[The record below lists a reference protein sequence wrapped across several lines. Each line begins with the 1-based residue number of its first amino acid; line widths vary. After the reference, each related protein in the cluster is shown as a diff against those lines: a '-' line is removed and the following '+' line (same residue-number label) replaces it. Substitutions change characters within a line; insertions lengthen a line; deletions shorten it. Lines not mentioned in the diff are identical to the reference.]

1 VTNFVADVE
10 NWMDLFS
17 NLWVGLVLIA
27 VAAVPAIISAKNA
40 KGIKSIKDQVVNG
53 HKESPNLREDLDKV
67 IACLAENS
75 VKVDLISNGLNG
87 LRDELVYEEERRRS
101 SIVELRADLDRRLDS
116 LAQRI
121 K

>member
-27 VAAVPAIISAKNA
+27 VAAVPAIISARNA
-40 KGIKSIKDQVVNG
+40 RGIKSIQNQVVNG
-53 HKESPNLREDLDKV
+53 HKNAPNLREDLDKV
-67 IACLAENS
+67 ISSLAENS

-87 LRDELVYEEERRRS
+87 LRDELMYEEERRRS
-101 SIVELRADLDRRLDS
+101 SIVELRSDLDRRIDN

>member
-1 VTNFVADVE
+1 MTDFVVNVDG
-10 NWMDLFS
+10 WMDVLS
-17 NLWVGLVLIA
+17 NLWVGIVLIA

-40 KGIKSIKDQVVNG
+40 RGIKSIKDQVVNG
-53 HKESPNLREDLDKV
+53 HKDAPNLREDLDKV
-67 IACLAENS
+67 ISCLAENS
-75 VKVDLISNGLNG
+75 VKVDLISHGLNG
-87 LRDELVYEEERRRS
+87 LRDELMYEEERRRS

>member
-1 VTNFVADVE
+1 MNDFVVNVDG
-10 NWMDLFS
+10 WMDVIS

-27 VAAVPAIISAKNA
+27 VAAVPAFISAKNA
-40 KGIKSIKDQVVNG
+40 ERIKSIQNQVVNG
-53 HKESPNLREDLDKV
+53 HKDAPNLREDLDKV
-67 IACLAENS
+67 ISSLAENS

>member
-1 VTNFVADVE
+1 MTDFVVNVDG
-10 NWMDLFS
+10 WMDVLS

-27 VAAVPAIISAKNA
+27 VASIPAFISAKNFR
-40 KGIKSIKDQVVNG
+40 GIKSIENQVVNG
-53 HKESPNLREDLDKV
+53 HKNSPNLREDLDRV
-67 IACLAENS
+67 IIALAENS

-87 LRDELVYEEERRRS
+87 LREELVYEEERRRS
-101 SIVELRADLDRRLDS
+101 SIVELRSDLERRLDS